1 MACQWRAN
9 ADSLLDL
16 LEVAKDR
23 PRARNTLVPVVFHAT
38 LIWVAVKMQEPTIDM
53 HKLIVFISDALGIQL
68 QLIPWDDVETLPV
81 PLDNGGS
88 FSAGTRKSLLNLLR
102 SRHLANYPR
111 DRAVALL
118 RLPLSPGAVR
128 PDDDILQVIAGLP
141 STNTCIKVV
150 Q

>member
-9 ADSLLDL
+9 ADSVLDL

-38 LIWVAVKMQEPTIDM
+38 LVWIAVKLKDPNIDI
-53 HKLIVFISDALGIQL
+53 HKLIIFISDTLGIQL
-68 QLIPWDDVETLPV
+68 QLVPWDDVETLPV
-81 PLDNGGS
+81 PLDHAGS
-88 FSAGTRKSLLNLLR
+88 FTAGTRKRLLNLLR

-118 RLPLSPGAVR
+118 RLPISPGAVR
-128 PDDDILQVIAGLP
+128 PDDDLLVAIARLP